1 MAMFD
6 KFVKDIKDFK
16 ASVLRFISP
25 GGIIMSGVGSSF
37 HFDFKKKKIII
48 LFL

>member
-6 KFVKDIKDFK
+6 EFVKDIKDFK
-16 ASVLRFISP
+16 ASVLSP